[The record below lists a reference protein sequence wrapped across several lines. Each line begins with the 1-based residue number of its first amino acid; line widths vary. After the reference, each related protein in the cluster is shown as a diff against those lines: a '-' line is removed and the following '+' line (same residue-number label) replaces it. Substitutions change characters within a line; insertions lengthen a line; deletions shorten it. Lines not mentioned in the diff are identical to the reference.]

1 MSRRNSS
8 KKAQVGESRCTLP
21 DGRVMLRA
29 ADAVPQI
36 HSMGKG
42 KGVLKIYPV
51 TMIAADGRSWASW
64 DWDLSEL
71 VLPPGAIRGRPHH
84 QFIGYGGPKLWYED
98 KELRC
103 VQCGEEFTFWAKEQ
117 QYWYETLHFNHASEA
132 IRCLECRKQRRSLK
146 MIHSRL
152 GVAMATL
159 SKNPNDAPTLLEA
172 ASATLELH
180 RRTGTGDLERAIG
193 FVRKAARLSPQLKAA
208 AERVEGA
215 LKGLFKSQLPASSVT
230 P

>member
-1 MSRRNSS
+1 MRKGSH
-8 KKAQVGESRCTLP
+8 KASAGEQRCTLP
-21 DGRVMLRA
+21 DGRVMVRA
-29 ADAVPQI
+29 ANAVPQS

-42 KGVLKIYPV
+42 KGILKIYPV
-51 TMIAADGRSWASW
+51 TMIAPDGRSWEGW

-71 VLPPGAIRGRPHH
+71 VIPPGAIRGRPHH
-84 QFIGYGGPKLWYED
+84 QFVGYGGPMLWYED
-98 KELRC
+98 KEIRC

-117 QYWYETLHFNHASEA
+117 QYWYETLHFNHASHA

-152 GVAMATL
+152 GVAMAGL
-159 SKNPNDAPTLLEA
+159 LKNPNDAPTLLDA
-172 ASATLELH
+172 GTATLELH

-208 AERVEGA
+208 ADRVEGA
-215 LKGLFKSQLPASSVT
+215 LKSLLNAQLAPTRLV